1 MENTAAAALAAAEAA
16 FTAAFEKHLAAGVRF
31 ISRDVY
37 IEPGVVIA
45 PGATILPGTIL
56 RGATVIEAG
65 CVVGPNSLL
74 ENTTLGEGSTF
85 NASQAYDSQLG
96 PHSKIGPFTHIRA
109 GTVTGYGVHLGA
121 YVETK
126 NSTMD
131 DGTTVSHLTYIGDSD
146 VGKGCNFGCG
156 TVTSNYDGQG
166 KYRCTIGDYAFI
178 GCNTNLIA
186 PVKVG
191 DGAYTAA
198 GSTITGDVPAGALGI
213 ARERQS
219 NKEGWAEPRL
229 AAYVKKQQKKMADA
243 KAADEAAN
251 GEKG

>member
-1 MENTAAAALAAAEAA
+1 M
-16 FTAAFEKHLAAGVRF
+16 
-31 ISRDVY
+31 
-37 IEPGVVIA
+37 
-45 PGATILPGTIL
+45 
-56 RGATVIEAG
+56 
-65 CVVGPNSLL
+65 
-74 ENTTLGEGSTF
+74 
-85 NASQAYDSQLG
+85 
-96 PHSKIGPFTHIRA
+96 
-109 GTVTGYGVHLGA
+109 HLGA

-156 TVTSNYDGQG
+156 AVTSNYDGQG